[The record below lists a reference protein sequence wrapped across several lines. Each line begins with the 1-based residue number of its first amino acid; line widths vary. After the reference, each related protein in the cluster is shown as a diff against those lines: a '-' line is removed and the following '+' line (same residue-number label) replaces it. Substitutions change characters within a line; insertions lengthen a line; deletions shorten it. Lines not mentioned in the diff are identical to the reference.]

1 MSMYTMISAI
11 MSSNHSKKALYLHIR
26 DITNKVVYEHSI
38 KSTLA
43 TGSNLAYIRGVDY
56 KGLNESVTFAF

>member
-26 DITNKVVYEHSI
+26 DTTNKVVYEHSI